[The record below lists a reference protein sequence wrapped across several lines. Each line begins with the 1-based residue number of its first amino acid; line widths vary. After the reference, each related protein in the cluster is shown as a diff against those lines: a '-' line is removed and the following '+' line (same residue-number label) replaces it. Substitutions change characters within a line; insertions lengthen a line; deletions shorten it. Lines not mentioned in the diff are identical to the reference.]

1 MKNPAKASDLSLIEP
16 VINKYKNTVGS
27 LITVLQEI
35 QDIYGYL
42 PEDALCHAAIGLGI
56 APATVFGVA
65 TFYAQFRFTPVGRY
79 FIMLCQGTACH
90 VNGSEMIEKAVF
102 ETLGIHNG
110 ETTSDGLF
118 TLKTVACLGCCSL
131 SPVMMINS
139 ETYGSLTPQRI
150 KEIIAEKAKEAS
162 TDVKLKSEKAAAAS
176 RQEPERYISCSMKKA
191 TGIIRFTRSDA
202 SGCAFSSPLSI
213 YMMAIRSQQGSL
225 K

>member
-16 VINKYKNTVGS
+16 VISKYKNTAGS

-56 APATVFGVA
+56 APATAFGVA

-110 ETTSDGLF
+110 ETTPDGLF
-118 TLKTVACLGCCSL
+118 HTE
-131 SPVMMINS
+131 NS
-139 ETYGSLTPQRI
+139 RLPRLLLALPCYDDKFRDLRQSDSAEGQRNN
-150 KEIIAEKAKEAS
+150 
-162 TDVKLKSEKAAAAS
+162 
-176 RQEPERYISCSMKKA
+176 R
-191 TGIIRFTRSDA
+191 
-202 SGCAFSSPLSI
+202 
-213 YMMAIRSQQGSL
+213 
-225 K
+225 